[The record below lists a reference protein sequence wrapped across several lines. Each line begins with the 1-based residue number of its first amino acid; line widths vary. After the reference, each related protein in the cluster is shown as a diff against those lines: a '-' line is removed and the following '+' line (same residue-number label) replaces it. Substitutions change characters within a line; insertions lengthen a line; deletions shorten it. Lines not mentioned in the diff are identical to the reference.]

1 MEENDIIYII
11 PTALDKP
18 IKVVFENKKIIEEIR
33 MTEIIILDD
42 EDIKNL
48 KNDIPISLILNDG
61 TKIKI
66 VSDL

>member
-1 MEENDIIYII
+1 
-11 PTALDKP
+11 
-18 IKVVFENKKIIEEIR
+18 

-61 TKIKI
+61 TKIEI
-66 VSDL
+66 VNENYLGIEHMKKDVHHSGK